1 MRQKQ
6 TSSRLFLRGLLILM
20 GVLVV
25 GWQSATATAAPD
37 PKVQAILVWGTD
49 ELKPD
54 NRSLKTLD
62 RKLHERLAKVFKW
75 QHYFEVNRKSS
86 DLPSGKSHGLKLSEE
101 CSVEIKVLPDNIA
114 EVKLIGKGKTLVT
127 RRHSLSKAEA
137 LVLAGDDRN
146 NNAWFVVLN
155 FN

>member
-1 MRQKQ
+1 MRLKPK
-6 TSSRLFLRGLLILM
+6 SSRMFLRALLILI
-20 GVLVV
+20 GVSAWE
-25 GWQSATATAAPD
+25 WQVATATAAPD
-37 PKVQAILVWGTD
+37 AKVQAILVWGTD
-49 ELKPD
+49 EVKPD
-54 NRSLKTLD
+54 KKSLKQLD
-62 RKLHERLAKVFKW
+62 GKLHEKLAKVFKW
-75 QHYFEVNRKSS
+75 QHYFEVSRKSS
-86 DLPSGKSHGLKLSEE
+86 DLPAGKPQGLKLSDE

-127 RRHSLSKAEA
+127 RRHSLAKAEA